1 MASLVE
7 TLTAS
12 GGAESPG
19 FVNDLIKQLWPNMAV
34 AVARTIKGIAEPMF
48 ATMLPGPLS
57 SLRFLKI
64 DLGHVPVH
72 VENIDVHT
80 ADSDGIKLDLDLLWD
95 GVCDI
100 ELDGNMVPKIGVE
113 HVKLRGRLSVLLCP
127 LTNVLPCVGALQ
139 IAFINKPSL
148 KMTYTD
154 AASIAS
160 LGLIDNALRNVVLSI
175 ISSMAVLPNR
185 FLVKLDPANDFFKTY
200 QHPLGVLRLTIESGS
215 NFGEELG
222 QTRNFLK
229 KLVHDVPD
237 CFVDV
242 NVAGGPAWRTQTVS
256 NNHHPEWNE
265 TQDFLVADHDQAIEV
280 DVKDDDTASDDDIG
294 LAATTVKQLLLA
306 GGRQELKLVHKE
318 QETGGKLALSG
329 KFHHFVADPASLSGT
344 EPGVLGLVSVLVASA
359 RGITGR
365 REELKPSVKV
375 EWGGLTFRTG
385 IKTDAPGADIENPS
399 FDQAFQFP
407 VKAGMV
413 GDGSPVKIT
422 MMDAESETGSV
433 EVDLQEVLGAE
444 GLKLEKGFEIGNGV
458 TLRAGIWL
466 RGTSLAE

>member
-1 MASLVE
+1 
-7 TLTAS
+7 
-12 GGAESPG
+12 
-19 FVNDLIKQLWPNMAV
+19 MAV

-48 ATMLPGPLS
+48 ATMLPAPLN

-64 DLGHVPVH
+64 DLGHVPIH
-72 VENIDVHT
+72 VENIDVHK

-127 LTNVLPCVGALQ
+127 LTNVLPCVSRHLNLSPLVPAPINRPQVGALQ

-154 AASIAS
+154 AASVAS

-200 QHPLGVLRLTIESGS
+200 QHPIGVLRLTIESGS

-242 NVAGGPAWRTQTVS
+242 NVAGGPAWRTKTV
-256 NNHHPEWNE
+256 NNNRHPEWNE

-294 LAATTVKQLLLA
+294 LAATSIKQLLLA

-318 QETGGKLALSG
+318 QETDGKLTLSG
-329 KFHHFVADPASLSGT
+329 KFHNFVADPASLSGT
-344 EPGVLGLVSVLVASA
+344 ESGVLGLVSVLVASA

-375 EWGGLTFRTG
+375 EWAGQVFRTG

-413 GDGSPVKIT
+413 SGGSPVKIT

-433 EVDLQEVLGAE
+433 EVALEEVLGVE
-444 GLKLEKGFEIGNGV
+444 GLKLEKDFEIGNGV
-458 TLRAGIWL
+458 ALRAGIWV
-466 RGTSLAE
+466 RGTKLAE